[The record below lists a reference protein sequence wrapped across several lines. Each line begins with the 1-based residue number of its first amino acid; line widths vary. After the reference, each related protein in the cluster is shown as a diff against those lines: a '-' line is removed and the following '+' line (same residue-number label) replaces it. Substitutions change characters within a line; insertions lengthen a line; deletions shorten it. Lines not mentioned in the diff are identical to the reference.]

1 MRFKWFLLAIILM
14 LGKASRSQITANVY
28 ERLLY
33 IRIPGGTAS
42 AFTIEVDGR
51 QYIITAKHAVA
62 SLPEEA
68 SIEYERANKWVR
80 LPVHIYKCEDPTDI
94 AVLVPPYQV
103 TTAFNFPFE
112 SGKISYGQD
121 TFFLGF
127 PYGITLNGTNVN
139 GTLPMPFVK
148 KAIYSGTVPL
158 AADKHSILLLLDG
171 FNNPGF
177 SGGPVVY
184 KDPFSSSL
192 DYNVIGVI
200 SGFQPDISTVVE
212 KHPIKSRDEASPEAK
227 EQPWRIKSNSDGTLF
242 EYKDTDKAV
251 PLNTGIV
258 RAFALFPAIELIRK
272 HPTGPIADHQK
283 MDFPTDR

>member
-1 MRFKWFLLAIILM
+1 MRSKWLLLIVLLM
-14 LGKASRSQITANVY
+14 LEGTGSSQITGNVY
-28 ERLLY
+28 ERVLY

-62 SLPEEA
+62 SLPEE
-68 SIEYERANKWVR
+68 STIEYDRANKWVR

-94 AVLVPPYQV
+94 AVLVPPFQL
-103 TTAFNFPFE
+103 TTAFNMPFE
-112 SGKISYGQD
+112 PGKIAYGQD

-127 PYGITLNGTNVN
+127 PYGLTLNGTNVN

-148 KAIYSGTVPL
+148 KAIYSGTLPL
-158 AADKHSILLLLDG
+158 APEKHSILLLLDG

-184 KDPFSSSL
+184 KDPSSSSL
-192 DYNVIGVI
+192 NYNVIGVI
-200 SGFQPDISTVVE
+200 SGFQPDISPIVE
-212 KHPIKSRDEASPEAK
+212 KHSIKSRDEASPEAK
-227 EQPWRIKSNSDGTLF
+227 EQPWRINTNPDGTLF
-242 EYKDTDKAV
+242 EYKDTDKKV

-272 HPTGPIADHQK
+272 HPSGPIADRQK
-283 MDFPTDR
+283 MDFPADK